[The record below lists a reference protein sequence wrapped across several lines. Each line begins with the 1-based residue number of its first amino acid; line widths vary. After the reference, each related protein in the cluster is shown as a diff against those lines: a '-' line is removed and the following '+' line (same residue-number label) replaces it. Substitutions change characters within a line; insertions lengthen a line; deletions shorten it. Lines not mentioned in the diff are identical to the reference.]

1 MTNLGNEKSPN
12 RVHRNIVPIV
22 PVPPMKSTQTIE
34 YQSLRGRN
42 NKNFIVPG
50 PYFPAFYRSIC
61 SRIPVFVVQTKG
73 SEECS
78 NGLHHRSIRQTL
90 QTTDR
95 HMTRLG
101 KLRTIQSDSFILNR
115 NRSVLGTQS
124 NLHRSIRARRK
135 RFPKHPPK
143 SQMERVFCV
152 HKPGILA
159 PVAGTSSKQW

>member
-22 PVPPMKSTQTIE
+22 PVPPMKSTQTLE
-34 YQSLRGRN
+34 HQSLRVRN

-61 SRIPVFVVQTKG
+61 SRIPVFVIQTKG
-73 SEECS
+73 PEECS

-101 KLRTIQSDSFILNR
+101 KLRTKSLRTIQPDLFILNK
-115 NRSVLGTQS
+115 NR
-124 NLHRSIRARRK
+124 
-135 RFPKHPPK
+135 
-143 SQMERVFCV
+143 RVFF
-152 HKPGILA
+152 GGDQQSRTSTYLLI
-159 PVAGTSSKQW
+159 GTGPPSRIRDGGLHP

>member
-1 MTNLGNEKSPN
+1 MTNIGNEKSPN

-34 YQSLRGRN
+34 HQSLRGRN

-101 KLRTIQSDSFILNR
+101 TGPPSRIRDGGLHHQPNPVRKYGR
-115 NRSVLGTQS
+115 NWFGHGAYEIPAPGT
-124 NLHRSIRARRK
+124 
-135 RFPKHPPK
+135 
-143 SQMERVFCV
+143 
-152 HKPGILA
+152 
-159 PVAGTSSKQW
+159 